1 MITVCDNIYLIS
13 LFYGFMLS
21 YFKNNHRNKSH
32 YFKIKNKINV
42 ERLNKEIQSLDMNE
56 DDNTI
61 HIYKETLSPSM
72 QEHISNLSYEILE
85 KIGSHFIYI
94 PEITEIY
101 YTAKTTQN
109 SDNSFTSL
117 HTDSPFHFCSTY
129 RALICIEAC
138 EDVTTIIPCDNIEV
152 KLDKYDVL
160 AFDYA
165 NTLHYIRF
173 NNAINKNRIVIK
185 LHYAKTPVSYS
196 LTRRYTRW
204 ARSLYIN
211 NLKKIK
217 WTGYVMLYSQFLA
230 SHTTQVV
237 SFGAFVFLLK
247 QYYNLLLFEYIMMS
261 YPVLALYNIGFQM
274 YFVFYNF

>member
-1 MITVCDNIYLIS
+1 MTIYDQIYLWS

-42 ERLNKEIQSLDMNE
+42 DHLNKEIQSLGIDE
-56 DDNTI
+56 DVNTI
-61 HIYKETLSPSM
+61 HIYKEKLSTTM
-72 QEHISNLSYEILE
+72 QEYISNLSYEILE
-85 KIGSHFIYI
+85 KIGRQFIYI

-109 SDNSFTSL
+109 SDNSFTNL

-129 RALICIEAC
+129 RALVCIEAC

-152 KLDKYDVL
+152 KLDKYDAL

-185 LHYAKTPVSYS
+185 LHYAKTPVSYT

-247 QYYNLLLFEYIMMS
+247 QYYSLLLFEYIMMA
-261 YPVLALYNIGFQM
+261 YPVLALYYIGFQM
-274 YFVFYNF
+274 YFVFYDF